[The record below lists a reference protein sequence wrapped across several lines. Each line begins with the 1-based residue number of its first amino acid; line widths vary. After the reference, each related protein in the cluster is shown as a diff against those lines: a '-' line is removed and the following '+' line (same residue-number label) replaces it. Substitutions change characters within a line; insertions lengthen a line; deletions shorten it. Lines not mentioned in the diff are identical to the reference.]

1 MPFQAG
7 TKTRGGS
14 SSPTE
19 IERLEAQREEMDREL
34 VRRAYRIQELE
45 GELQSLANEFRTSF
59 SWRFTAPLRA
69 LKSLLGKLR
78 QP

>member
-1 MPFQAG
+1 MPLQAG
-7 TKTRGGS
+7 TKTRGEPAS
-14 SSPTE
+14 RPQ

-45 GELQSLANEFRTSF
+45 QELQSLASEFRTSF
-59 SWRFTAPLRA
+59 SWRLTAPLRA
-69 LKSLLGKLR
+69 FKSLLGKLR